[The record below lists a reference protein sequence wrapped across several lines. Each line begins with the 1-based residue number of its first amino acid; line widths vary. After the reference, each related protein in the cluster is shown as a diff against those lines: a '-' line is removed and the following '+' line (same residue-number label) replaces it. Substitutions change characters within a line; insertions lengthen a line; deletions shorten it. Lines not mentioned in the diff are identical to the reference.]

1 MIKDLLKRNRSYRR
15 FDERVRISEEQ
26 LAEWI
31 ELSRYCASG
40 RNAQPL
46 KYIPV
51 TEKGDCDRLFPQ
63 LAWAGY
69 LKDWP
74 GPREGER
81 PSAYIILV
89 NDTEI
94 ATNYFCDDGIA
105 AQSILLG
112 AVEAGFGGCMI
123 AAVKREAL
131 REQFG
136 IPEKYQIIMV
146 LALGKPVEQVVLDEM
161 KAGDFKYW
169 RDAEGVHHVPKRSL
183 DELILKIESGK
194 GEN

>member
-15 FDERVRISEEQ
+15 FDENVRISEEQ

-31 ELSRYCASG
+31 ELARFCASG

-51 TEKGDCDRLFPQ
+51 TEKEDCDSLFPS

-74 GPREGER
+74 GPKEGER

-94 ATNYFCDDGIA
+94 STNYFCDDGIA

-123 AAVKREAL
+123 AAVKRDAL

-136 IPEKYQIIMV
+136 IPERYQIIMV
-146 LALGKPVEQVVLDEM
+146 LALGKPVEHVVLEEL
-161 KAGDFKYW
+161 KGGDFKYW
-169 RDAEGVHHVPKRSL
+169 RDADGVHHVPKRPL
-183 DELILKIESGK
+183 EELILKL
-194 GEN
+194 